1 MTDDTLKRTLDKL
14 EALQRRFRPLSVQIQ
29 ALWTETGADRL
40 IRDTDR
46 TRNLMRTVL
55 GPLEDIR
62 RSSAFD
68 LFRAVTTELQ
78 PLRSLSTELERQF
91 RLPQL
96 AKASD
101 LLRALDLD
109 GTVRALPHY
118 RNHVTELYRA
128 IEAMTVPWLNVHDEV
143 RSLKGL
149 AGLQEI
155 GRTLNTM
162 PVHSLHTAK
171 RLRLHLGDWRAPIDW
186 PPTVLTDPVAR
197 SDFYVDRGLD
207 PALTDFPA
215 PAFAQAIAVTGIKH
229 PAPPRMDAYD
239 HVPDDE
245 QDDEDG
251 AFERNNA
258 AHDRLQRFES
268 LVREFIDRQMT
279 TTIGENWIKHRV
291 PGDIRQQW
299 RDKQQKAR
307 DEAESEHPMIAYA
320 DFTDYVKVILQNNNW
335 DQVFKPFFHRK
346 TLVQESFQRLYPI
359 RLCTM
364 HARIITQDDELY
376 LFTETQILLKAMGI
390 ST

>member
-1 MTDDTLKRTLDKL
+1 
-14 EALQRRFRPLSVQIQ
+14 
-29 ALWTETGADRL
+29 
-40 IRDTDR
+40 
-46 TRNLMRTVL
+46 MRAVL

-78 PLRSLSTELERQF
+78 PLRSLITDLERQF
-91 RLPQL
+91 RLPQF

-118 RNHVTELYRA
+118 RNHVTEQYRA
-128 IEAMTVPWLNVHDEV
+128 IEAMTVPWLNVNDEV

-186 PPTVLTDPVAR
+186 PPTVLADPVAR
-197 SDFYVDRGLD
+197 SNFYVDRGLD

-239 HVPDDE
+239 HVPDD
-245 QDDEDG
+245 
-251 AFERNNA
+251 RT
-258 AHDRLQRFES
+258 RR
-268 LVREFIDRQMT
+268 
-279 TTIGENWIKHRV
+279 
-291 PGDIRQQW
+291 
-299 RDKQQKAR
+299 
-307 DEAESEHPMIAYA
+307 
-320 DFTDYVKVILQNNNW
+320 
-335 DQVFKPFFHRK
+335 
-346 TLVQESFQRLYPI
+346 
-359 RLCTM
+359 
-364 HARIITQDDELY
+364 
-376 LFTETQILLKAMGI
+376 
-390 ST
+390 